1 MRSEISG
8 GGRALDGLREL
19 GEAIARGSLNL
30 TWQERSDWV
39 GLAILG
45 DMLERDG
52 IAPLHSGESECD
64 AGTRERLVGEPGA
77 FLAERLLR
85 VRAKDGSLQPLR
97 ANRAQKEYERR
108 RGRRNIVLKAR
119 QMGVS
124 TWVAGR
130 MFLRTLLLPGTL
142 TMQVAHNQ
150 RSAEEIFRIVR
161 RFYQQLPEEMR
172 EGVWRCSQ
180 QNRRQLVFPLLD
192 SEYRVESAA
201 DVNAGRGLTV
211 QNLHCSE
218 LARWPRD
225 AAATLAGLQAALS
238 PTGELV
244 LESTPMGA
252 QGCFHELWSD
262 AGNDMVKH
270 FFPWWWEASYV
281 GARVEAL
288 EQTDEERGLV
298 EREGLSPE
306 QIGYRRTLNSSF
318 RKMARQEFAEDAT
331 ACFLASGSCVFDSEV
346 LEKRLA
352 EVVAPYEKG
361 EQGKLAIWFRPTAGK
376 KYLIAVDAAGGGS
389 EGDYAVA
396 EVVELT
402 LGLQCAEWRDKA
414 TVRQTAAV
422 VARLAQMYG
431 GALVV
436 VERNNHGSG
445 LLAHL
450 EEKPVELYESRGM
463 AGWLTTAVSRPAM
476 IERLGATL
484 AERPNTLHSRELLR
498 ECRTFVRQQDGR
510 ASAAAGCHDDCV
522 IAMAI
527 ALSVR
532 AELQEMGGARKR

>member
-19 GEAIARGSLNL
+19 GEAIARGPRNL
-30 TWQERSDWV
+30 SWQDKSEWV
-39 GLAILG
+39 GLALLG

-52 IAPLHSGESECD
+52 MAPEAGERD
-64 AGTRERLVGEPGA
+64 AATRERLVGEPGA

-119 QMGVS
+119 QMGIS

-130 MFLRTLLLPGTL
+130 MLLRTLLRPGTL
-142 TMQVAHNQ
+142 TLQVAHNQ
-150 RSAEEIFRIVR
+150 RSAEDIFRIVR

-180 QNRRQLVFPLLD
+180 QNRRQLVFPMLD

-252 QGCFHELWSD
+252 QGCFYELWSD
-262 AGNDMVKH
+262 AAGSGLVKH

-281 GARVEAL
+281 GSRVEAG
-288 EQTDEERGLV
+288 EQTDEEQRLV
-298 EREGLSPE
+298 EREGLSTA
-306 QIGYRRTLNSSF
+306 QIGYRRTLQASF
-318 RKMARQEFAEDAT
+318 RRMARQEFAEDAT
-331 ACFLASGSCVFDSEV
+331 ACFVASGSCVFDTDV
-346 LEKRLA
+346 LDRRLRD
-352 EVVAPYEKG
+352 VVKPHDEG
-361 EQGKLAIWFRPTAGK
+361 EQGRLEIWFQPRVGR
-376 KYLIAVDAAGGGS
+376 KYLVAVDAAGGGS

-396 EVVELT
+396 EVVDLE
-402 LGLQCAEWRDKA
+402 LGLQCAEWRDRA
-414 TVRQTAAV
+414 TVRETAEAV
-422 VARLAQMYG
+422 VRLAQRYND
-431 GALVV
+431 ALVV

-450 EEKPVELYESRGM
+450 EGKPVDIYESRGM
-463 AGWLTTAVSRPAM
+463 AGWLTTSVSRPAM
-476 IERLGATL
+476 IERLGAML
-484 AERPNTLHSRELLR
+484 AEHPNNLHSKRLLE
-498 ECRTFVRQQDGR
+498 ECRTFVRQQDGK
-510 ASAAAGCHDDCV
+510 AAASGNNHDDCV

-532 AELQEMGGARKR
+532 AELQEMGGSRKR